1 MRQFRD
7 NLVRWSIALVIV
19 LAFGEFIVR
28 VSVTTPSNQ
37 QFDEQLG
44 WTYVPH
50 STIYSSR
57 EGGAFL
63 KLNSLGANDL
73 DPALKRHKQRIL
85 FLGDSITEALQ
96 VPREENFTTVLE
108 GLAPQIDAVNL
119 GRSAM
124 GPVHYPV
131 LIDRHWASLTP
142 DEVVIVLSPGDLLD
156 TLQNNVVVKTDLE
169 SATESIGLAPAMND
183 RIKEKLGPLLRR
195 SALVTHLAR
204 RLKPVLT
211 QSVKDAM
218 CWVRNCSANDAPE
231 VRDQSY
237 AERYKAEAERRLR
250 LVLAPLARTKNLS
263 IVHVPALIYKT
274 ERRVEHQYPWE
285 GAIYQTVCA
294 SLDIP
299 YLDTTAA
306 LKKSYQA
313 SGQPGHGFS
322 NAIMGQGH
330 LNAEGHRAVA
340 QAIHGWLQNRTKS
353 ATDERSAP

>member
-1 MRQFRD
+1 
-7 NLVRWSIALVIV
+7 VRWTIALVIV
-19 LAFGEFIVR
+19 LTFGEFIVR
-28 VSVTTPSNQ
+28 ISVTTPSNQ
-37 QFDEQLG
+37 QFDEKLG

-63 KLNSLGANDL
+63 KLNSLGANDVE
-73 DPALKRHKQRIL
+73 PAFKRLKKRIL

-96 VPREENFTTVLE
+96 VPREQNFTTVLE
-108 GLAPQIDAVNL
+108 GLAPQIEAVNL

-131 LIDRHWASLTP
+131 LLERHSPNLKP

-156 TLQNNVVVKTDLE
+156 TLQNNVVVTTDPE
-169 SATESIGLAPAMND
+169 SATESIALAPAIND

-218 CWVRNCSANDAPE
+218 CWVRDCPASDASAI
-231 VRDQSY
+231 RDQSY
-237 AERYKAEAERRLR
+237 AERNQVEAERRLR
-250 LVLAPLARTKNLS
+250 MVLAPLAQATHLS
-263 IVHVPALIYKT
+263 IVHVPALLYKT
-274 ERRVEHQYPWE
+274 ERRIEHQYPWE
-285 GAIYQTVCA
+285 GAIYRTVCE
-294 SLDIP
+294 SLEIP
-299 YLDTTAA
+299 YLDTTDA
-306 LKKSYQA
+306 LEKSYQH

-322 NAIMGQGH
+322 NAIVGQGH
-330 LNAEGHRAVA
+330 LNAEGHRAVG
-340 QAIHGWLQNRTKS
+340 QAIDTWLQNRTKP
-353 ATDERSAP
+353 ATDERSTP